1 MLNDSDPTEQPSS
14 GDAPDSPASEPA
26 QPAPQQPEASET
38 RRRHPLE
45 QVPQQPVTPPETGGQ
60 DPAAKRINLRI
71 QTVRP
76 TLTYILI
83 GINIAVFVLRMIS
96 LEVDRSL
103 VLWGANNPVAV
114 FQDGEFYRL
123 FTSMFL
129 HASAFNSAG
138 DIVVQNTLHL
148 LFNML
153 ALYSIG
159 TEVERF
165 FGHARFALIYIL
177 GGLTGSVFSAILS
190 EAQVLS
196 IGASGAVFAILG
208 AEMVFL
214 YRHRRLFG
222 AVGRQRLQN
231 TVILLGINLVFG
243 FLSTVGGSAMRIDNF
258 AHIGGA
264 IGGAVLAW
272 FIGPFFNLRR
282 HPEHPAELLAE
293 DTNPLRS
300 RYGAVSLYFCALLIA
315 LIIAR
320 LTLYG

>member
-14 GDAPDSPASEPA
+14 GDAPDSPAS
-26 QPAPQQPEASET
+26 QPSPQQPAVSEP
-38 RRRHPLE
+38 RRHPLE
-45 QVPQQPVTPPETGGQ
+45 RVPQQPSPPPETGG
-60 DPAAKRINLRI
+60 PAPSTKRINLRI

-83 GINIAVFVLRMIS
+83 GINIAVFVLRLVS
-96 LEVDRSL
+96 LEIDRSL
-103 VLWGANNPVAV
+103 VAWGANNPVAV
-114 FQDGEFYRL
+114 LQDGEFYRL

-138 DIVVQNTLHL
+138 QFVAQNMLHL

-165 FGHARFALIYIL
+165 FGHVRFALIYIL

-190 EAQVLS
+190 DPQVFS

-222 AVGRQRLQN
+222 EMGRQRLQN
-231 TVILLGINLVFG
+231 TVILLAINLIFG
-243 FLSTVGGSAMRIDNF
+243 LLSTVNGAAMRIDNF

-264 IGGAVLAW
+264 VGGAALTW

-282 HPEHPAELLAE
+282 HPEHPNELQAE
-293 DTNPLRS
+293 DINPLRG

-320 LTLYG
+320 LTLNG